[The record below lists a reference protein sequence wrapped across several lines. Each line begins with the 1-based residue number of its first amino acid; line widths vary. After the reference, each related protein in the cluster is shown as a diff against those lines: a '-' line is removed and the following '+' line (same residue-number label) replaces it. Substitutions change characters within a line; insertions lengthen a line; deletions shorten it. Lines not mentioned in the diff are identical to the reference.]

1 MSLFED
7 LCELLDSVLG
17 AVFLIIMGGVFDGAI
32 WYMIT
37 NTPSEPSVANLL
49 YLIPTIFELAGI
61 IDLVTILRN

>member
-1 MSLFED
+1 MGLFED
-7 LCELLDSVLG
+7 LGELLDSVLG
-17 AVFLIIMGGVFDGAI
+17 AVFLIIVGGALDGVI